1 MRVKFTVTVENDTD
15 NNLRKL
21 SALTR
26 INISRLMDEA
36 VEDLIDKYNLDLLI
50 EKYKEKELMKN
61 EKKKRT
67 SFI

>member
-1 MRVKFTVTVENDTD
+1 MRVKFTVTVEN
-15 NNLRKL
+15 
-21 SALTR
+21 
-26 INISRLMDEA
+26 EA